1 MKKLLYIIGPTAS
14 GKTDVALTIA
24 ARFSGEIIAAD
35 SRQVYT
41 GMTIGSGKDIPPG
54 SKKCMSGMKVAGQKI
69 FYYKTPDTHIW
80 GFDLVSPKDDFS
92 VAIYKYFVD
101 QVIADIH
108 KRGKIP
114 IIVGGTGFYIESI
127 ETPPA
132 SIFVPINPT
141 LREKLATFTVKE
153 LQGYLNKQSP
163 EALAALNSSDRQN
176 PRRLIRKIEIVS
188 YGKNHDNETK
198 VSENQSYDSL
208 WIGLDAP
215 MEVLEQRIEKRVAE
229 RLETGFELECQNLSD
244 KGMLKESLK
253 SASATGYRQWLEYKS
268 GKISREEF
276 VKKWVIAEKQYVR
289 RQKTWF
295 KKITQCRWFESGSPQ
310 TLSSVVQMI
319 ENW

>member
-1 MKKLLYIIGPTAS
+1 MKKVLYIIGPTAS
-14 GKTDVALTIA
+14 GKTDIALEVA
-24 ARFSGEIIAAD
+24 ARFSGELIAAD

-41 GMTIGSGKDIPPG
+41 GMTIGSGKDIPPE
-54 SKKCMSGMKVAGQKI
+54 SKKCMSSMIVDGQKI
-69 FYYKTPDTHIW
+69 FYYKTPGTQIW

-92 VAIYKYFVD
+92 VAIYKHFVD

-108 KRGKIP
+108 QRGKIP

-141 LREKLATFTVKE
+141 LRKKLANFTVKE
-153 LQGYLNKQSP
+153 LQGYLNKQSS
-163 EALAALNSSDRQN
+163 EALAAMNSSDRQN

-188 YGKNHDNETK
+188 YGKKHEDTANA
-198 VSENQSYDSL
+198 SQNQTFNSL

-215 MEVLEQRIEKRVAE
+215 IEVLEKRIEQRVAK
-229 RLETGFELECQNLSD
+229 RLEFGFELECKTLTD

-253 SASATGYRQWLEYKS
+253 SSSATGYRQWLEYKS

-276 VKKWVIAEKQYVR
+276 VQKWVIAEKQYVR

-295 KKITQCRWFESGSPQ
+295 KKVAQCHWFESEDPQ
-310 TLSSVVQMI
+310 MLSSVVQMV
-319 ENW
+319 ESW